1 MTSQKY
7 TGMMNESFSIGNGYR
22 DPKRK
27 KKAPNNPDRKKKKL
41 PRSTSTLQIG
51 VVNYD
56 K

>member
-1 MTSQKY
+1 
-7 TGMMNESFSIGNGYR
+7 MNDAFSTGNGYR

-27 KKAPNNPDRKKKKL
+27 KKAPNNPDRKRKKL
-41 PRSTSTLQIG
+41 PPSQSTLQIG